1 MPPGV
6 DRQAQGPSSRGTN
19 PGPTLEGRSQPSKAC
34 SGSSVTQ
41 PLSLVL
47 TRLVPGLH
55 AWGDF
60 RQKAAF
66 GRRVL

>member
-6 DRQAQGPSSRGTN
+6 DGQSQSPSSGGTS

-34 SGSSVTQ
+34 SVSSVAQ

-47 TRLVPGLH
+47 TRLVPGLQ

-60 RQKAAF
+60 RQNAAL